1 MNYLTDVKAE
11 RFLCTQCREY
21 AKIVFLEGMEL
32 AWCDSFECT
41 NTSTMV
47 KINGRW
53 EEHAHEDVFDLDLI
67 QGLVLKKFMQ
77 QARPVQDNKVKS
89 PLPHNPL
96 RLFKSD

>member
-41 NTSTMV
+41 NTASMI

-53 EEHAHEDVFDLDLI
+53 EEHAHEDVFDLDII
-67 QGLVLKKFMQ
+67 QGLMLKSFMAQAQ
-77 QARPVQDNKVKS
+77 QGQDDNTKIS
-89 PLPHNPL
+89 PLDHRNS
-96 RLFKSD
+96 FQH

>member
-11 RFLCTQCREY
+11 KFLCTQCREY

-41 NTSTMV
+41 NTASMV

-53 EEHAHEDVFDLDLI
+53 EEHAHEDVFDLDII
-67 QGLVLKKFMQ
+67 QGLMLKSFMAKAQ
-77 QARPVQDNKVKS
+77 QGLDDGTKV
-89 PLPHNPL
+89 PPPRGPL
-96 RLFKSD
+96 RLLLPQ

>member
-11 RFLCTQCREY
+11 KFICIECRSY
-21 AKIVFLEGMEL
+21 AKIVILENIEL

-53 EEHAHEDVFDLDLI
+53 EEHAHEDVFDLDII
-67 QGLVLKKFMQ
+67 QGLMLKSFMAQAQ
-77 QARPVQDNKVKS
+77 QGQDDNTKIS
-89 PLPHNPL
+89 PLDHRNS
-96 RLFKSD
+96 FQH

>member
-21 AKIVFLEGMEL
+21 AKIVFLEEMEL
-32 AWCDSFECT
+32 AWCDSFECA

-53 EEHAHEDVFDLDLI
+53 KEHAHEDVFDLDII
-67 QGLVLKKFMQ
+67 QGLMLKSFM
-77 QARPVQDNKVKS
+77 AKA
-89 PLPHNPL
+89 L
-96 RLFKSD
+96 